1 MKYIK
6 AESAKANTHMVIR
19 FDRHNHNFI
28 VKETIDHNEGL
39 PRQEYRVMLPSR
51 WCDCGTFQEFRMPCS
66 HVIAACAHTHQ
77 DALQLLSNIYK
88 SETLLNVYNNNFPLV
103 AKPDYWPAYDG
114 EIVWHNDQMR
124 RNKKGR
130 PKSKRITTEMDSLDK
145 LERKC
150 GLCRQVGHNRKNC
163 PTRATSSTT

>member
-1 MKYIK
+1 
-6 AESAKANTHMVIR
+6 MVIR
-19 FDRHNHNFI
+19 FDRHSHNFI

-39 PRQEYRVMLPSR
+39 PRQEYRVILPSR
-51 WCDCGTFQEFRMPCS
+51 WCDCGRFQAFCMPFS
-66 HVIAACAHTHQ
+66 HVISACAYTHQ
-77 DALQLLSNIYK
+77 DALQLLSHIYK

-124 RNKKGR
+124 RNKKVR
-130 PKSKRITTEMDSLDK
+130 PKSKRITTEMDDLDR

-163 PTRATSSTT
+163 PNWASASTT

>member
-6 AESAKANTHMVIR
+6 AESAKANTHLVIR
-19 FDRHNHNFI
+19 FDQHSHNFI

-39 PRQEYRVMLPSR
+39 PRQEYRVILPSR
-51 WCDCGTFQEFRMPCS
+51 WCDCGKFQVFRMPCS
-66 HVIAACAHTHQ
+66 HVIVACVYTHQ
-77 DALQLLSNIYK
+77 DILLLLSPIYK
-88 SETLLNVYNNNFPLV
+88 SETLLNINNGFPMVSKL
-103 AKPDYWPAYDG
+103 DYWPAYDD

-124 RNKKGR
+124 RIKKGR

-150 GLCRQVGHNRKNC
+150 CLCHQVGHNRKNC